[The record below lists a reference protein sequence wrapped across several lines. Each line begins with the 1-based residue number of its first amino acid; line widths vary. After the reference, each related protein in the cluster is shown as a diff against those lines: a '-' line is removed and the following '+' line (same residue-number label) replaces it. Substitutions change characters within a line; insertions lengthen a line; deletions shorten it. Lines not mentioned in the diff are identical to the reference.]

1 MSGRVSSSHS
11 TRRGR
16 RALIPLMLKVAI
28 FIAPL
33 WQERG
38 GLERRQIAKL
48 DPQPQ
53 PEAALGFSTL
63 NDDPPSESTKS
74 TVQPRT
80 RSRLTGSTTSFT
92 PRSEERRVGKECVS
106 KRRYRWAPYP

>member
-80 RSRLTGSTTSFT
+80 R
-92 PRSEERRVGKECVS
+92 RSEEHTSELQSLMRISYAVLCLK
-106 KRRYRWAPYP
+106 KKNTHTPQHHT

>member
-48 DPQPQ
+48 APQPQ

-63 NDDPPSESTKS
+63 NDDPPRESTKS
-74 TVQPRT
+74 TVKPRPRPRQTGQP
-80 RSRLTGSTTSFT
+80 TGCPPSVSVPIT
-92 PRSEERRVGKECVS
+92 PAYEMSAR
-106 KRRYRWAPYP
+106 P